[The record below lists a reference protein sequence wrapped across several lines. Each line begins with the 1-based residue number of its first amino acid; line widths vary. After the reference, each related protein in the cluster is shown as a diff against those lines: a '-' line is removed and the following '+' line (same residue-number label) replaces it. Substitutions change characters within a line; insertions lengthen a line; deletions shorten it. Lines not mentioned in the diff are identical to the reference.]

1 MEKYC
6 QNCRQQNS
14 PEAQFCRFC
23 ASPLNGGQ
31 RPQNQANFNNQ
42 QWNQGFQGNQSAGF
56 VQPSAGASGRAIASL
71 LLSICSLL
79 FCCMLTSIPGAI
91 LGWMEISAIK
101 QGRSSPAGMMMAKIG
116 LWGGIGVSILTLF
129 FYGFYLLLALS
140 GGAMYY

>member
-14 PEAQFCRFC
+14 PDAQFCRFC
-23 ASPLNGGQ
+23 ATPLNGGQ

-42 QWNQGFQGNQSAGF
+42 QWNQGFQGAGF

-71 LLSICSLL
+71 VLTICSLL

-101 QGRSSPAGMMMAKIG
+101 QGRSSPAGMMMAQMG
-116 LWGGIGVSILTLF
+116 LWGGIGVSVLTLF

-140 GGAMYY
+140 GGAMNY